1 MRIKNRARGN
11 PNVESKKIL
20 LSTKR
25 IESEL
30 KQLNSQNI
38 IQAYNSVPKLLS
50 IQLLKGI
57 AFGLGSVIGATII
70 VSALAY
76 LLSQMEFIPIVGEW
90 VKNIIE
96 EIQK

>member
-25 IESEL
+25 IETEL

-70 VSALAY
+70 VSVLAY

>member
-1 MRIKNRARGN
+1 MRIQNRVRGN

-20 LSTKR
+20 LSTKK
-25 IESEL
+25 IEAEL

-70 VSALAY
+70 VSVLAY

>member
-1 MRIKNRARGN
+1 MRIQNRVRGN

-20 LSTKR
+20 LSTKK
-25 IESEL
+25 IEAEL

-70 VSALAY
+70 VSVLAY
-76 LLSQMEFIPIVGEW
+76 LLG
-90 VKNIIE
+90 
-96 EIQK
+96 